1 MILYVVFLVIIRYMG
16 TKLYIKT
23 YGCQMNEYD
32 SQKTLEILKQDPTI
46 EETSNPE
53 DADIIL
59 LNTCSIRE
67 KAEEKVYSE
76 LGRLRKLKIENPN
89 LKIGV
94 GGCVAS
100 QEGKNIFKRAPY
112 VDLIFGPQTIHK
124 VPSLLSK
131 KNKIEAVDV
140 SFPIEEK
147 FDSLPAPEATGTS
160 SFVSIMEGCSK
171 YCSFCVVPYTRGDEV
186 SRKPEQIFDEVARL
200 VEQGV
205 SEIVFVGQ
213 NVNSYEYSFNGRML
227 RLSDLIEVTGSID
240 GVERIRY
247 TTSHP
252 LDMTDDLIEVYG
264 HVPQLVSHLHLPVQS
279 GSNRI
284 LTRMKRNYS
293 RELYID
299 VIEKL
304 KLVRP
309 NIKVSSD
316 FIVGFP
322 GETDAD
328 FQQTMDLIEEVQFD
342 ASFSFIY
349 SARPGTPA
357 SKLHD
362 ATPLAEKKE
371 RLNILQNRIDEL
383 QTFYSD
389 ALAGTIQRCLVTG
402 ISRKNIKQLQARTE
416 CNRVVNFDFQNIN
429 ILGKLVDINI
439 TKAYQR
445 SLVGKIL
452 NSEELQSA

>member
-1 MILYVVFLVIIRYMG
+1 MG

-53 DADIIL
+53 EADIIL

-147 FDSLPAPEATGTS
+147 FDALPAPEATGTS

-264 HVPQLVSHLHLPVQS
+264 HVPQLVSQLHLPVQS
-279 GSNRI
+279 GSNSI

-322 GETDAD
+322 GETAAD

-445 SLVGKIL
+445 SLVGTIL

>member
-147 FDSLPAPEATGTS
+147 FDSLPAPEATGIS

-186 SRKPEQIFDEVARL
+186 SRKPEQIFNEVARL

-279 GSNRI
+279 GSNTI

-439 TKAYQR
+439 TKSYQR

>member
-1 MILYVVFLVIIRYMG
+1 MS

-32 SQKTLEILKQDPTI
+32 SQKTLEILKQDSTI
-46 EETSNPE
+46 KETYDLY

-76 LGRLRKLKIENPN
+76 LGRLKKLKEKNPK

-94 GGCVAS
+94 GGCVAT
-100 QEGKNIFKRAPY
+100 QEGKNIYKRAPY

-124 VPSLLSK
+124 VPSLIK
-131 KNKIEAVDV
+131 QENKIQAVDV

-147 FDSLPAPEATGTS
+147 FDSLPAPEATGST

-186 SRKPEQIFDEVARL
+186 SRNPEQIFDEVARL
-200 VEQGV
+200 IEQGV
-205 SEIVFVGQ
+205 SEITFLGQ
-213 NVNSYEYSFNGRML
+213 NVNSYRYSFKGRML
-227 RLSDLIEVTGSID
+227 GLSDLIEVCAAIE
-240 GVERIRY
+240 GVDRIRY

-252 LDMTDDLIEVYG
+252 LDMTDDLIDVYG

-279 GSNRI
+279 GSNEI
-284 LTRMKRNYS
+284 LTKMKRNYS
-293 RELYID
+293 REDYLQI
-299 VIEKL
+299 ISKL
-304 KLVRP
+304 RRARS
-309 NIKVSSD
+309 NIKISSD

-322 GETDAD
+322 NETNKD
-328 FQQTMDLIEEVQFD
+328 FQQTMDLIEKVQFD

-349 SARPGTPA
+349 SPRPGTPA
-357 SKLHD
+357 SQLEDK
-362 ATPLAEKKE
+362 TPPTKKKE
-371 RLNILQNRIDEL
+371 RLQILQDRIDYFQRRYSKEL
-383 QTFYSD
+383 V
-389 ALAGTIQRCLVTG
+389 GTIQRCLVTG
-402 ISRKNIKQLQARTE
+402 VSKKDSKQLQARTE

-439 TKAYQR
+439 MEAYSH
-445 SLVGKIL
+445 SLAGKIF
-452 NSEELQSA
+452 NPKERYSA

>member
-1 MILYVVFLVIIRYMG
+1 MG

-32 SQKTLEILKQDPTI
+32 SQKTLEILKQDPTV
-46 EETSNPE
+46 EETTNPE

-76 LGRLRKLKIENPN
+76 LGRLRKLKVQNPN

-124 VPSLLSK
+124 VPSLISK

-147 FDSLPAPEATGTS
+147 FDALPAPEATGTS

-186 SRKPEQIFDEVARL
+186 SRKPQQIFDEVARL

-227 RLSDLIEVTGSID
+227 RLSDLIEVAGSID

-264 HVPQLVSHLHLPVQS
+264 HVPQLVSQLHLPVQS
-279 GSNRI
+279 GSNSI

-293 RELYID
+293 RELYIE

-304 KLVRP
+304 KHFRP
-309 NIKVSSD
+309 NIKISSD

-328 FQQTMDLIEEVQFD
+328 FQQTMALIEEVKFD

-357 SKLHD
+357 SKLED
-362 ATPLAEKKE
+362 ETPLAEKKE

-402 ISRKNIKQLQARTE
+402 ISKKNIKQLQARTE

-452 NSEELQSA
+452 HSEELQSA

>member
-1 MILYVVFLVIIRYMG
+1 MG

-32 SQKTLEILKQDPTI
+32 SQKTLEILKQDPSI
-46 EETSNPE
+46 EETSIPE
-53 DADIIL
+53 EADIIL
-59 LNTCSIRE
+59 LNTRSIRE

-76 LGRLRKLKIENPN
+76 LGRLRKLKLKNPN

-124 VPSLLSK
+124 VPSLLAK
-131 KNKIEAVDV
+131 ENKIEAVDV

-147 FDSLPAPEATGTS
+147 FDSLPEPEATGTS

-200 VEQGV
+200 IEQGV
-205 SEIVFVGQ
+205 SEIIFVGQ
-213 NVNSYEYSFNGRML
+213 NVNSYQYTLDGRVL
-227 RLSDLIEVTGSID
+227 RLSDLIEVCGSID
-240 GVERIRY
+240 GVHRIRY

-252 LDMTDDLIEVYG
+252 LDMTDDLINVYS

-279 GSNRI
+279 GSNEI
-284 LTRMKRNYS
+284 LTKMKRNYS
-293 RELYID
+293 REQYIEI
-299 VIEKL
+299 IEKL
-304 KLVRP
+304 LIVRP
-309 NIKVSSD
+309 NIKISSD

-322 GETDAD
+322 GESSHD
-328 FQQTMDLIEEVQFD
+328 FQLTMDLIETVKFD

-349 SARPGTPA
+349 SPRPGTPA
-357 SKLHD
+357 AKLED
-362 ATPLAEKKE
+362 STPLAEKKE
-371 RLNILQNRIDEL
+371 RLNILQTRVDEL
-383 QTFYSD
+383 QTHYSNN
-389 ALAGTIQRCLVTG
+389 LAGTIQRCLVTG
-402 ISRKNIKQLQARTE
+402 VSKKNIHQLQARTE

-439 TKAYQR
+439 TQAYQR
-445 SLVGKIL
+445 SLVGKVL
-452 NSEELQSA
+452 NSEELQLA

>member
-53 DADIIL
+53 EADIIL

-100 QEGKNIFKRAPY
+100 QEGKKIFKRAPY

-147 FDSLPAPEATGTS
+147 FDALPAPEATGTS

-171 YCSFCVVPYTRGDEV
+171 YCYFCVVPYTRGDEV

-200 VEQGV
+200 IEQGV

-227 RLSDLIEVTGSID
+227 RLSDLIEVAGSID

-279 GSNRI
+279 GSNSI

-371 RLNILQNRIDEL
+371 RLNFLQNRIDEL
-383 QTFYSD
+383 QTLYSD

>member
-1 MILYVVFLVIIRYMG
+1 MG

-32 SQKTLEILKQDPTI
+32 SQKTLEILKQDPTV

-147 FDSLPAPEATGTS
+147 FDALPAPEATGTS

-264 HVPQLVSHLHLPVQS
+264 HVPQLVSQLHLPVQS
-279 GSNRI
+279 GSNSI

-299 VIEKL
+299 VIERL

-322 GETDAD
+322 GETAAD

-445 SLVGKIL
+445 SLVGTIL

>member
-1 MILYVVFLVIIRYMG
+1 MG

-32 SQKTLEILKQDPTI
+32 SQKTLEILKQDPSI
-46 EETSNPE
+46 EETSIPE
-53 DADIIL
+53 EADIIL

-76 LGRLRKLKIENPN
+76 LGRLRKLKLKNPN

-124 VPSLLSK
+124 VPSLLAK
-131 KNKIEAVDV
+131 ENKIEAVDV

-147 FDSLPAPEATGTS
+147 FDSLPEPEATGTS

-200 VEQGV
+200 IEQGV
-205 SEIVFVGQ
+205 SEIIFVGQ
-213 NVNSYEYSFNGRML
+213 NVNSYQYTLDGRVL
-227 RLSDLIEVTGSID
+227 RLSDLIEVCGSID
-240 GVERIRY
+240 GVHRIRY

-252 LDMTDDLIEVYG
+252 LDMTDDLINVYS

-279 GSNRI
+279 GSNEI
-284 LTRMKRNYS
+284 LTKMKRNYS
-293 RELYID
+293 REQYIEI
-299 VIEKL
+299 IEKL
-304 KLVRP
+304 LIVRP
-309 NIKVSSD
+309 NIKISSD
-316 FIVGFP
+316 FIIGFP
-322 GETDAD
+322 GESSHD
-328 FQQTMDLIEEVQFD
+328 FQLTMDLIETIKFD

-349 SARPGTPA
+349 SPRPGTPA
-357 SKLHD
+357 AKLED
-362 ATPLAEKKE
+362 STPLAEKKE
-371 RLNILQNRIDEL
+371 RLNILQTRVDEL
-383 QTFYSD
+383 QTHYSNN
-389 ALAGTIQRCLVTG
+389 LAGTIQRCLVTG
-402 ISRKNIKQLQARTE
+402 VSKKNIHQLQARTE

-439 TKAYQR
+439 TQAYQR
-445 SLVGKIL
+445 SLVGKVL
-452 NSEELQSA
+452 NSEELQLA

>member
-32 SQKTLEILKQDPTI
+32 SQKTLEILKQDPTV

-147 FDSLPAPEATGTS
+147 FDALPAPEATGTS

-279 GSNRI
+279 GSNTI

-328 FQQTMDLIEEVQFD
+328 FQQTMNLIEEVQFD

-371 RLNILQNRIDEL
+371 RLNILQNRMDEL

-445 SLVGKIL
+445 SLVGTIL

>member
-32 SQKTLEILKQDPTI
+32 SQKTLEILKQDPTV

-53 DADIIL
+53 EADIIL

-100 QEGKNIFKRAPY
+100 QEGKKIFKRAPY

-147 FDSLPAPEATGTS
+147 FDALPAPEATGTS

-171 YCSFCVVPYTRGDEV
+171 YCSFCVVPYTRGAEV

-200 VEQGV
+200 IEQGV

-227 RLSDLIEVTGSID
+227 RLSDLIEVAGSID

-279 GSNRI
+279 GSNSI

-371 RLNILQNRIDEL
+371 RLNFLQNRIDEL
-383 QTFYSD
+383 QTLYSD

>member
-1 MILYVVFLVIIRYMG
+1 
-16 TKLYIKT
+16 
-23 YGCQMNEYD
+23 
-32 SQKTLEILKQDPTI
+32 
-46 EETSNPE
+46 
-53 DADIIL
+53 
-59 LNTCSIRE
+59 
-67 KAEEKVYSE
+67 
-76 LGRLRKLKIENPN
+76 
-89 LKIGV
+89 
-94 GGCVAS
+94 
-100 QEGKNIFKRAPY
+100 
-112 VDLIFGPQTIHK
+112 
-124 VPSLLSK
+124 
-131 KNKIEAVDV
+131 
-140 SFPIEEK
+140 
-147 FDSLPAPEATGTS
+147 
-160 SFVSIMEGCSK
+160 MEGCSK

-200 VEQGV
+200 IEQGV

-279 GSNRI
+279 GSNSI

-328 FQQTMDLIEEVQFD
+328 FQQTMNLIEEVQFD

-371 RLNILQNRIDEL
+371 RLNILQNRMDEL

-445 SLVGKIL
+445 SLVGTIL

>member
-53 DADIIL
+53 EADIIL

-147 FDSLPAPEATGTS
+147 FDALPAPEATGTS

-264 HVPQLVSHLHLPVQS
+264 HVPQLVSQLHLPVQS
-279 GSNRI
+279 GSNSI

-371 RLNILQNRIDEL
+371 RLNILQNRMDEL

-445 SLVGKIL
+445 SLVGTIL

>member
-1 MILYVVFLVIIRYMG
+1 MG

-32 SQKTLEILKQDPTI
+32 SQKTLEILKQDPTV
-46 EETSNPE
+46 EETLNPE

-147 FDSLPAPEATGTS
+147 FDALPAPEATGTS

-200 VEQGV
+200 IEQGV

-279 GSNRI
+279 GSNSI

-322 GETDAD
+322 GETAAD

-445 SLVGKIL
+445 SLVGTIL

>member
-53 DADIIL
+53 EADIIL

-147 FDSLPAPEATGTS
+147 FDALPAPEATGTS

-264 HVPQLVSHLHLPVQS
+264 HVPQLVSQLHLPVQS
-279 GSNRI
+279 GSNSI

-299 VIEKL
+299 VIERL

-322 GETDAD
+322 GETAAD

-445 SLVGKIL
+445 SLVGTIL

>member
-1 MILYVVFLVIIRYMG
+1 MG

-32 SQKTLEILKQDPTI
+32 SQKTLEILKQDPSI
-46 EETSNPE
+46 EETSIPE
-53 DADIIL
+53 EADIIL

-76 LGRLRKLKIENPN
+76 LGRLRKLKLKNPN

-124 VPSLLSK
+124 VPSLLAK
-131 KNKIEAVDV
+131 ENKIEAVDV

-147 FDSLPAPEATGTS
+147 FDSLPEPEATGTS

-200 VEQGV
+200 IEQGV
-205 SEIVFVGQ
+205 SEIIFVGQ
-213 NVNSYEYSFNGRML
+213 NVNSYQYTLDGRVL
-227 RLSDLIEVTGSID
+227 RLSDLIEVCGSID
-240 GVERIRY
+240 GVHRIRY

-252 LDMTDDLIEVYG
+252 LDMTDDLINVYS

-279 GSNRI
+279 GSNEI
-284 LTRMKRNYS
+284 LTKMKRNYS
-293 RELYID
+293 REQYIEI
-299 VIEKL
+299 IEKL
-304 KLVRP
+304 LIVRP
-309 NIKVSSD
+309 NIKISSD

-322 GETDAD
+322 GESSHD
-328 FQQTMDLIEEVQFD
+328 FQLTMDLIETVKFD

-349 SARPGTPA
+349 SPRPGTPA
-357 SKLHD
+357 AKLED
-362 ATPLAEKKE
+362 STPLAEKKE
-371 RLNILQNRIDEL
+371 RLNILQTRVDEL
-383 QTFYSD
+383 QTHYSNN
-389 ALAGTIQRCLVTG
+389 LAGTIQRCLVTG
-402 ISRKNIKQLQARTE
+402 VSKKNIHQLQARTE

-439 TKAYQR
+439 TQAYQR
-445 SLVGKIL
+445 SLVGKVL
-452 NSEELQSA
+452 SSEELQLA

>member
-1 MILYVVFLVIIRYMG
+1 MG
-16 TKLYIKT
+16 KKLYIKT

-32 SQKTLEILKQDPTI
+32 SQKTLEILRQDPSI
-46 EETSNPE
+46 EETKNPNE
-53 DADIIL
+53 ADIIL

-76 LGRLRKLKIENPN
+76 LGRLNKLKKINPQ

-94 GGCVAS
+94 GGCVAT
-100 QEGKNIFKRAPY
+100 QEGKNIYKRAPF

-124 VPSLLSK
+124 VPSLIK
-131 KNKIEAVDV
+131 EENKINAVDV

-147 FDSLPAPEATGTS
+147 FDSLPKPDATGVS

-213 NVNSYEYSFNGRML
+213 NVNAYKFTLNGRIIG
-227 RLSDLIEVTGSID
+227 LSDLIEVCGSIH

-252 LDMTDDLIEVYG
+252 LEMTDDLIDTYS

-279 GSNRI
+279 GSNEI
-284 LTRMKRNYS
+284 LTKMKRNYT
-293 RELYID
+293 REEYIE
-299 VIEKL
+299 IIKKL
-304 KLVRP
+304 RKVRP
-309 NIKVSSD
+309 NIKISSD

-322 GETDAD
+322 NESDYD
-328 FQQTMDLIEEVQFD
+328 FQLTMDLINEIEFD

-357 SKLHD
+357 SQLED
-362 ATPLAEKKE
+362 SIPLQQKKE
-371 RLNILQNRIDEL
+371 RLYILQKRIDEL
-383 QTFYSD
+383 QLSYSNE
-389 ALAGTIQRCLVTG
+389 LVQTIQRCLVTG
-402 ISRKNIKQLQARTE
+402 VSKKDIKQLQARTE
-416 CNRVVNFDFQNIN
+416 CNRVVNFDFQNID

-445 SLVGKIL
+445 SLAGQIL
-452 NSEELQSA
+452 ELGRT

>member
-32 SQKTLEILKQDPTI
+32 SQKTLEILKQDPTV

-53 DADIIL
+53 EADIIL

-147 FDSLPAPEATGTS
+147 FDALPAPEATGTS

-279 GSNRI
+279 GSNSI

-371 RLNILQNRIDEL
+371 RLNILQNRMDEL